1 MKLLHMAFLSGCILL
16 FAGMVR
22 GQDEWPRTLNASDGS
37 AIRIY
42 EPQPESF
49 KGNILKGRAAFSVSR
64 PGDTAAALFGT
75 FWAVA
80 TVETDKDMRTV
91 RILSVK
97 IPNLKL
103 ARDSDANKID
113 FLRGEL

>member
-1 MKLLHMAFLSGCILL
+1 MRFFAFLVPLSICL
-16 FAGMVR
+16 FPSNSSSA
-22 GQDEWPRTLNASDGS
+22 QDQWPQTLNASDGS